1 MPLSETEAVAG
12 VVPVTL
18 TDPGLIVTTGRTPEV
33 LVTVEEKVTVPVK
46 PLTGATVIVA
56 VGMLVAPAAALRV
69 GVVVL
74 TVKVGQE
81 PAVTLTVSGETSTE
95 PVDGL
100 IG

>member
-1 MPLSETEAVAG
+1 M
-12 VVPVTL
+12 
-18 TDPGLIVTTGRTPEV
+18 

-56 VGMLVAPAAALRV
+56 AGMLVAPAAALRV

-81 PAVTLTVSGETSTE
+81 PAVTLTGSGDTST
-95 PVDGL
+95 
-100 IG
+100 